1 MFTPTTHES
10 RNDMTTY
17 IVSISN
23 QVNIE
28 GIYGTRSV
36 AGTYSNENE
45 ANAQAAYIASFC
57 DSAVAIEKMIA

>member
-1 MFTPTTHES
+1 
-10 RNDMTTY
+10 MTTY